1 MTLDTQP
8 KVNDVSPSQLKEM
21 QSDSNVMLI
30 DVREDFEHNAERID
44 GAVNRPLS
52 KFDPQALRNEA
63 GDRRVIFHCRSGSR
77 SSKAATRYSEEIGE
91 PATHLAGGIEAWK
104 QTGHD
109 VQRSASA
116 PKLDIMRQ
124 VQLTIGLL
132 TITFTALGAFVSP
145 WFLIVPTFLGCGLT
159 FAGATGW
166 CGLALL
172 LGKMP
177 WNKVDCGASCAT

>member
-1 MTLDTQP
+1 MTLDTQSTVTDLSP
-8 KVNDVSPSQLKEM
+8 QQFRNMREDKDVLL
-21 QSDSNVMLI
+21 V
-30 DVREDFEHNAERID
+30 DVREDYEHAAERID

-52 KFDPQALRNEA
+52 KFDPKAISEEA
-63 GDRRVIFHCRSGSR
+63 GDRDVVFHCRSGSR
-77 SSKAATRYSEEIGE
+77 SSKAADRYTQIGE
-91 PATHLAGGIEAWK
+91 SAYNLSGGIEGWK
-104 QTGHD
+104 QAGQP

-132 TITFTALGAFVSP
+132 TILGTALGVFVSP
-145 WFLIVPTFLGCGLT
+145 WFLILPAFLGCGLT

-177 WNKVDCGASCAT
+177 WNKAADCGASCAA